1 MSFEHEEDKAE
12 QRRDTDAL
20 CGKHAVVMQT
30 SASFMPTFTAH
41 GGHRLLQLRPLSIC
55 MVADTD
61 VDPGLLPAVGA
72 AFLCNQGGSVG
83 DGKAGET
90 AG

>member
-1 MSFEHEEDKAE
+1 MRRIKQKREDTRLLSAE
-12 QRRDTDAL
+12 NT
-20 CGKHAVVMQT
+20 VVMQT

-41 GGHRLLQLRPLSIC
+41 GGHRLLQLRPLSVC
-55 MVADTD
+55 AVADAD
-61 VDPGLLPAVGA
+61 VHPGLLPAVGVE
-72 AFLCNQGGSVG
+72 FPCNQGGCVG